1 VGAEE
6 KTSLDSILSLP
17 EGIEKTAALAAWFQG
32 IYPPAAGVPV
42 LVGGAAVEILSG
54 GAYTT
59 GDLDFVGVVPPEVA
73 RRLEAAG
80 FSRQGRH
87 WVHEEGQVFVE
98 LPGAGLDPD
107 ERAVF
112 TQVAGWT
119 VLILSPEDVLVDR
132 LAAWQFW
139 KSPMDAVAAFWVWQS
154 MVGRL
159 DTSHLR
165 AAAERKGVEPA
176 LKRLRELTEKV
187 AGRTPDTEEL
197 FAWARKTP

>member
-1 VGAEE
+1 
-6 KTSLDSILSLP
+6 
-17 EGIEKTAALAAWFQG
+17 
-32 IYPPAAGVPV
+32 
-42 LVGGAAVEILSG
+42 
-54 GAYTT
+54 
-59 GDLDFVGVVPPEVA
+59 VA

-112 TQVAGWT
+112 TQVAGWM
-119 VLILSPEDVLVDR
+119 VLILSPEDILVDR

-154 MVGRL
+154 MGSRV
-159 DTSHLR
+159 DTSRLR
-165 AAAERKGVEPA
+165 AAAERKGVEPEQERHPDGRSASPPRAASTAAAGFQAAPAAELSGMENPAPLGQAPA
-176 LKRLRELTEKV
+176 L
-187 AGRTPDTEEL
+187 GRDFPGL
-197 FAWARKTP
+197 SAA